1 MKTAGFFILV
11 FADKDKDPA
20 PPILKQEGDVN
31 EYILAYRYAWTKSNG
46 KEYFGTLIGTIKIY
60 KRLIGSK

>member
-31 EYILAYRYAWTKSNG
+31 EFELAFTVDWTKNN
-46 KEYFGTLIGTIKIY
+46 K
-60 KRLIGSK
+60 